1 MCRIQA
7 PGSVGLKG
15 ARAPYG
21 RGTGNSVRSS
31 GMYALGRGSAVVVTP
46 PGTVYCSASS
56 SA

>member
-1 MCRIQA
+1 MQA

-15 ARAPYG
+15 ASAPYG
-21 RGTGNSVRSS
+21 LGTGNSVRSS

-46 PGTVYCSASS
+46 PGTIYCSASS